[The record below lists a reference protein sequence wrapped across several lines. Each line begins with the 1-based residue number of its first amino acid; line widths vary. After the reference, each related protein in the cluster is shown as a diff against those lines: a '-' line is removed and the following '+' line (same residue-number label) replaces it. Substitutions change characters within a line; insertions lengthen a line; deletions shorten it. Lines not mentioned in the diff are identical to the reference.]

1 MKRAGIIGI
10 ILVFLVLCLLTWW
23 MWSYLGQSKGVSSD
37 AILVW
42 NKVSSL

>member
-1 MKRAGIIGI
+1 MKRVGIIGI
-10 ILVFLVLCLLTWW
+10 VLVFLMLCLLAWGL
-23 MWSYLGQSKGVSSD
+23 WSYMGQSKGVSSD